1 MRLGR
6 GNPLSWAFF
15 FFFFPSMSTPG
26 HCPVLTDPLFD
37 NLAHG
42 VVLLNLLRTSTGIGG
57 LSTNIEG
64 VTVSVSP
71 FSHSMESLA

>member
-6 GNPLSWAFF
+6 GNPLSWGGV
-15 FFFFPSMSTPG
+15 FFFPSMSTPG

-42 VVLLNLLRTSTGIGG
+42 VVLLNLLRTSIVGG